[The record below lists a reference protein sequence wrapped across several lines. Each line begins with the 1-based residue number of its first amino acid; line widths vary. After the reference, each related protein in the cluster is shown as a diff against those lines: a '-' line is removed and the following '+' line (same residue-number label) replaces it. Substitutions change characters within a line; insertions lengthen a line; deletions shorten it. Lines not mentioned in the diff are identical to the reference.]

1 MEAKKS
7 ISVRRIK
14 ESSVFIHTAAGGLLG
29 YFALHPITMVI
40 YWFQINNTSVTLQTA
55 LDALSDGVIRAFHL
69 NMMPMSLVFIAIGSI
84 AGLAPGLYFRR
95 IRGQEK
101 EINIQ
106 QYQLNETLGELE
118 KLNKSL
124 EEKIAELKKSNN
136 EKDIFFSII
145 AHDLRSPM
153 NGFWGLTRIL
163 VEELPNMTTDQIQQ
177 ITLSMEN
184 SATGLYQLLENLL
197 EWARMQ
203 QGLIP
208 FDPKPVEL
216 LPEVEESVAMILE
229 SAKSKEIEI
238 TYDIPNDLAVFADS
252 KMLQFVIRNLVS
264 NAVKFTHKGGKIG
277 VSAKAINDKSVE
289 ISIKDTGIGMNN
301 AMVDHLFRLDSQI
314 NRNGTDGEPSSGLGL
329 ALCKEFIEKQGGKI
343 WVESKE
349 GKGSIFYFTIPCDA
363 LHEEKCDKSSH

>member
-1 MEAKKS
+1 MHAKKS
-7 ISVRRIK
+7 ISVRRIT
-14 ESSVFIHTAAGGLLG
+14 ESSVFIHTVAGGLLG
-29 YFALHPITMVI
+29 YFALHPVTMFI
-40 YWFQINNTSVTLQTA
+40 YWFKINNANITLQSV
-55 LDALSDGVIRAFHL
+55 LDASRDGVIRAFHL
-69 NMMPMSLVFIAIGSI
+69 NMMPMALAFAVIGSI
-84 AGLAPGLYFRR
+84 AGFAPGLYFRR
-95 IRGQEK
+95 IRRQEK
-101 EINIQ
+101 EIKIKQ
-106 QYQLNETLGELE
+106 GQLNETLGELE

-145 AHDLRSPM
+145 AHDLRSPL

-163 VEELPNMTTDQIQQ
+163 VEELPSMTTDQIRQ

-216 LPEVEESVAMILE
+216 LPEVERSVVMILE

-238 TYDIPNDLAVFADS
+238 TYDIPKDLAVLADS

-264 NAVKFTHKGGKIG
+264 NAVKFTRKGGKIN
-277 VSAKAINDKSVE
+277 VSAKIKDNNRVE
-289 ISIKDTGIGMNN
+289 ISIKDSGIGMNS

-343 WVESKE
+343 AVESKE
-349 GKGSIFYFTIPCDA
+349 GKGSIFYFTIPHFDQPNKNQQ
-363 LHEEKCDKSSH
+363 L

>member
-1 MEAKKS
+1 VDAKKS
-7 ISVRRIK
+7 ISVRRIT

-29 YFALHPITMVI
+29 YFVLHPVTMFI
-40 YWFQINNTSVTLQTA
+40 YWFKINNANITLQSL
-55 LDALSDGVIRAFHL
+55 LDASSEGIIRAFHL
-69 NMMPMSLVFIAIGSI
+69 NMMPMSLAFAVIGSI
-84 AGLAPGLYFRR
+84 AGLAPGLYFRK
-95 IRGQEK
+95 IRRQEQ
-101 EINIQ
+101 EINGQ
-106 QYQLNETLGELE
+106 QYQLNETLGKLK

-124 EEKIAELKKSNN
+124 EEKIVELKKSNN

-145 AHDLRSPM
+145 AHDLRSPL

-163 VEELPNMTTDQIQQ
+163 VEELPNMTIDQIQQ

-208 FDPKPVEL
+208 FDPKPVEI
-216 LPEVEESVAMILE
+216 LPEVEESVVMILE

-264 NAVKFTHKGGKIG
+264 NAVKFTHKGGKIN
-277 VSAKAINDKSVE
+277 VSAKAKNNNRVL
-289 ISIKDTGIGMNN
+289 ISIKDSGIGMSSG
-301 AMVDHLFRLDSQI
+301 MVDHLFRLDSQI
-314 NRNGTDGEPSSGLGL
+314 NRNGTEGEPSSGLGL
-329 ALCKEFIEKQGGKI
+329 TLCKEFVEKLGGKI
-343 WVESKE
+343 ELESKE
-349 GKGSIFYFTIPCDA
+349 GEGSLFYFTIPHFDRPN
-363 LHEEKCDKSSH
+363 EK

>member
-1 MEAKKS
+1 MDAKKS
-7 ISVRRIK
+7 ISVRRIA

-29 YFALHPITMVI
+29 YFVLHPVSMFI
-40 YWFQINNTSVTLQTA
+40 YWFKINNAGITLKSLLEA
-55 LDALSDGVIRAFHL
+55 SNKGFIHAFH
-69 NMMPMSLVFIAIGSI
+69 PDAVSVSLAFAIIGCI
-84 AGLAPGLYFRR
+84 AGLAPGLYFRK
-95 IRGQEK
+95 IRRQEQ

-106 QYQLNETLGELE
+106 QGQLNETLGELK

-145 AHDLRSPM
+145 AHDLRSPL

-163 VEELPNMTTDQIQQ
+163 VEELPNMTIDQIQQ

-216 LPEVEESVAMILE
+216 LPEVEGSIVMILE

-238 TYDIPNDLAVFADS
+238 IYDIPNDLAVFADS

-264 NAVKFTHKGGKIG
+264 NAVKFTHNGGKIN
-277 VSAKAINDKSVE
+277 VSAKAKGNNSVE
-289 ISIKDTGIGMNN
+289 ISIKDSGIGLNS
-301 AMVDHLFRLDSQI
+301 AMVDRLFRLDSQT
-314 NRNGTDGEPSSGLGL
+314 NRSGTNGEPSSGLGL
-329 ALCKEFIEKQGGKI
+329 TLCKEFIEKQGGKI
-343 WVESKE
+343 EVESKE
-349 GKGSIFYFTIPCDA
+349 GKGSIFYFTIP
-363 LHEEKCDKSSH
+363 HFHQPN

>member
-1 MEAKKS
+1 MDAKKS
-7 ISVRRIK
+7 ISVRRIT

-29 YFALHPITMVI
+29 YFVLHPITMVV
-40 YWFQINNTSVTLQTA
+40 YWFNINNTRVTFQTV
-55 LDALSDGVIRAFHL
+55 LDASSDGVIRAFHL
-69 NMMPMSLVFIAIGSI
+69 NMMPMSLAFIVIGSI
-84 AGLAPGLYFRR
+84 AGLAPGLYFRK
-95 IRGQEK
+95 IRRQKK

-145 AHDLRSPM
+145 AHDLRSPL

-163 VEELPNMTTDQIQQ
+163 VEELPNMTIDQIHQ

-184 SATGLYQLLENLL
+184 SATSLYHLLENLL

-216 LPEVEESVAMILE
+216 LPEVKESIVMILE

-264 NAVKFTHKGGKIG
+264 NAVKFTYKGGKIN
-277 VSAKAINDKSVE
+277 VSAKDKGDNRVE
-289 ISIKDTGIGMNN
+289 ISIKDSGIGMNN
-301 AMVDHLFRLDSQI
+301 TMVDHLFRLESQT
-314 NRNGTDGEPSSGLGL
+314 NRNGTEGEPSTGLGL
-329 ALCKEFIEKQGGKI
+329 TLCKEFVEKQGGKI
-343 WVESKE
+343 EVESKE
-349 GKGSIFYFTIPCDA
+349 GKGSIFYFTIPQFD
-363 LHEEKCDKSSH
+363 

>member
-1 MEAKKS
+1 MDAKKS
-7 ISVRRIK
+7 ISVRRIT

-29 YFALHPITMVI
+29 YFVLHPGTMFI
-40 YWFQINNTSVTLQTA
+40 YWFKINNANITLRSL
-55 LDALSDGVIRAFHL
+55 LDASSEGIIRAFHL
-69 NMMPMSLVFIAIGSI
+69 NMMPMSLAFAVIGSI
-84 AGLAPGLYFRR
+84 AGLAPGLYFRK
-95 IRGQEK
+95 IRRQEQ
-101 EINIQ
+101 EINGQ
-106 QYQLNETLGELE
+106 QYQLNETLGKLK

-145 AHDLRSPM
+145 AHDLRSPL

-163 VEELPNMTTDQIQQ
+163 VEELPNMTIDQIHQ

-184 SATGLYQLLENLL
+184 SATSLYHLLENLL

-208 FDPKPVEL
+208 FDPKPIEL
-216 LPEVEESVAMILE
+216 LPEVKESIVMILE

-264 NAVKFTHKGGKIG
+264 NAVKFTYKGGKIN
-277 VSAKAINDKSVE
+277 VSAKVKGDNRVE
-289 ISIKDTGIGMNN
+289 ISIKDSGIGMNN
-301 AMVDHLFRLDSQI
+301 TMVDHLFRLDSQT
-314 NRNGTDGEPSSGLGL
+314 NRNGTEGEPSTGLGL
-329 ALCKEFIEKQGGKI
+329 TLCKEFVEKQGGKI
-343 WVESKE
+343 EVESKE
-349 GKGSIFYFTIPCDA
+349 GKGSIFYFTIPQFD
-363 LHEEKCDKSSH
+363 

>member
-1 MEAKKS
+1 MQKKS

-29 YFALHPITMVI
+29 YFVLHPVSMFI
-40 YWFQINNTSVTLQTA
+40 YWFKINNADITLKSLLEA
-55 LDALSDGVIRAFHL
+55 SNKGFIHAFH
-69 NMMPMSLVFIAIGSI
+69 PDAVSVSLAFAIIGGI

-95 IRGQEK
+95 IRRQEQ
-101 EINIQ
+101 EINVQ
-106 QYQLNETLGELE
+106 QNQLNETLSELE

-145 AHDLRSPM
+145 AHDLRSPL

-163 VEELPNMTTDQIQQ
+163 VEELPNMTIDQIQQ

-216 LPEVEESVAMILE
+216 LPEVEGSIVMILE

-238 TYDIPNDLAVFADS
+238 IYDIPNDLAVFADS

-264 NAVKFTHKGGKIG
+264 NAVKFTHNGGKIN
-277 VSAKAINDKSVE
+277 VSAKAKGNNSVE
-289 ISIKDTGIGMNN
+289 ISIKDSGIGMDN
-301 AMVDHLFRLDSQI
+301 AMVDHLFRLDSRV

-329 ALCKEFIEKQGGKI
+329 TLCKEFIEKQGGKI
-343 WVESKE
+343 EVESKE
-349 GKGSIFYFTIPCDA
+349 GKGSIFYFTIP
-363 LHEEKCDKSSH
+363 HFHQPN